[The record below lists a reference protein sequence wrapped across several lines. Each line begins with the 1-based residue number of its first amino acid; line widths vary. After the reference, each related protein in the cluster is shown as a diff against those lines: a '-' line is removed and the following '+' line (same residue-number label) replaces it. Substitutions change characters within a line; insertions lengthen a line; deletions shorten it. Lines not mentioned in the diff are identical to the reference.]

1 MKQTLAALLLA
12 CGFLSVQAQNG
23 TVIPPNVRATNT
35 LEDLGNL
42 TPNEV
47 LYGIPLPP
55 KQLLGDAYLNPEWQ
69 SANILLF
76 TRETLLEGYPVRYD
90 LLKDE
95 LEVKSKNGIKV
106 LEGKRV
112 KSFVWMDSAT
122 RKPEY
127 FINASQY
134 TDSDKLKMTGF
145 FEVLAD
151 GKFPLLSKP
160 TATIR
165 EADYNVQFNVGS
177 RDDKIVKKQTLYFV
191 KDGVAYEVPKSRK
204 KFLAI
209 FGDDKP
215 KVEEFVKINTLDTS
229 DKDHVKRIF
238 IHYNSL
244 N

>member
-1 MKQTLAALLLA
+1 MKQILPAILIFGGLLP
-12 CGFLSVQAQNG
+12 VHAQNSS
-23 TVIPPNVRATNT
+23 VIPPNVRATNT
-35 LEDLGNL
+35 LEDLSRL
-42 TPNEV
+42 TPNEM

-55 KQLLGDAYLNPEWQ
+55 KQLLGDAYLNPHWQ

-95 LEVKSKNGIKV
+95 LEVKAKDGIKV

-112 KSFVWMDSAT
+112 KTFVWMDSVT
-122 RKPEY
+122 RQPEY

-134 TDSDKLKMTGF
+134 TNSENSKMTGF
-145 FEVLAD
+145 FEVLVD
-151 GKFPLLSKP
+151 GKFPLLSRP

-177 RDDKIVKKQTLYFV
+177 RDDKIIKKETLYYTKNNIV
-191 KDGVAYEVPKSRK
+191 YELPKARK
-204 KFLAI
+204 KFVAV
-209 FGDDKP
+209 FPDERDN
-215 KVEEFVKINTLDTS
+215 VEAFIRTNYLDVS
-229 DKDHVKRIF
+229 DKGHVKRIF
-238 IHYNSL
+238 MHYNSL